1 MKKMEQMSDESREL
15 LRVFGP
21 DDESRARLADFI
33 TYLEATSPDE
43 WCEDVV
49 RSKDGSQNCALGH
62 VFEWGR
68 ARGDGSDRAGSRAW
82 DWFEGAWSTSY
93 AVYPVNDGTNPDY
106 PQPTPKERII
116 AYCRA
121 LLDGTELSTMESM
134 EFEGCSGDEAEI
146 RRSVAEFLATCP
158 R

>member
-1 MKKMEQMSDESREL
+1 MKFEVAGEVREL

-21 DDESRARLADFI
+21 DAEDRERLADFI
-33 TYLEATSPDE
+33 TYLEATSPSD

-68 ARGDGSDRAGSRAW
+68 ARGDGSDLAGSRAW
-82 DWFEGAWSTSY
+82 DWFESAWSTSY
-93 AVYPVNDGTNPDY
+93 AVYPVNDGENPDY
-106 PQPTPKERII
+106 PQPTAKERVI
-116 AYCRA
+116 ALCRA
-121 LLDGTELSTMESM
+121 LLDGSELSTMESM
-134 EFEGCSGDEAEI
+134 EFEGCSGDEDEI
-146 RRSVAEFLATCP
+146 RRSVARFLADST

>member
-1 MKKMEQMSDESREL
+1 MKFQPTGEDREL

-21 DDESRARLADFI
+21 DEESRARLADFI
-33 TYLEATSPDE
+33 TYLEATSPED

-49 RSKDGSQNCALGH
+49 RSQDGAQNCALGH

-93 AVYPVNDGTNPDY
+93 AVYPVNDGENPDY
-106 PQPTPKERII
+106 PQATPKERII

-134 EFEGCSGDEAEI
+134 EFEGCSGDTEEI
-146 RRSVAEFLATCP
+146 RRSVAEFLAHQP